1 MIAFINNLHPV
12 LICIL
17 VCFSKILEISIQSLK
32 TVLLVK
38 GEKIKAAILGFVE
51 CVVWGLVIS
60 SVITTLGDNLF
71 LLFFYCLGYA
81 TGLIVGSYIE
91 NKIAVGTCH
100 IQLIANEENTKKII
114 SYLKENDKG
123 FTVFKGEGA
132 KEKNNMIFV
141 VVSRKETK
149 KVLKEIRK
157 ICDNQVFEV
166 TTDVNKYVGGYGI
179 KK

>member
-1 MIAFINNLHPV
+1 MADFINSLHP
-12 LICIL
+12 IL
-17 VCFSKILEISIQSLK
+17 VCLLVCGSKILEISIQSVK

-38 GEKIKAAILGFVE
+38 GERFKAAFLGFLE

-60 SVITTLGDNLF
+60 SIIATLGNNIF

-81 TGLIVGSYIE
+81 TGLLIGSYIE
-91 NKIAVGTCH
+91 SKVAVGTCH
-100 IQLIANEENTKKII
+100 IQLIANEENTDKIVE
-114 SYLKENDKG
+114 YLKENEKG
-123 FTVFKGEGA
+123 FTVFEGEGA
-132 KEKNNMIFV
+132 KGKNNMIFV

-149 KVLKEIRK
+149 KVLKDIRVL
-157 ICDNQVFEV
+157 CENQVFEV